1 MNRIYC
7 AAASAALMVWSV
19 APAHGAP
26 KPASP
31 AAEAKA
37 MFQQTDGWAADVAES
52 AFRLSEMSK
61 SERDPESQL
70 AELAIVREDIN
81 RIGSKLQSL
90 DAMRDS
96 LSTWEA
102 RALDQTLTLMHE
114 VADNAEQ
121 AIQTFNSDR
130 GHLWSTAFVRDTAQ
144 ISQDA
149 DTVSSNL
156 RGYLKLAKTRDR
168 EESLARS
175 LGEAPGF

>member
-31 AAEAKA
+31 AAEAKV
-37 MFQQTDGWAADVAES
+37 MFQQIDEWSAAVAES
-52 AFRLSEMSK
+52 AFRLSEMAK
-61 SERDPESQL
+61 SERDPQSHLE
-70 AELAIVREDIN
+70 ELAVIRGDIN

-90 DAMRDS
+90 DDIRDS
-96 LSTWEA
+96 LSAWEA
-102 RALDQTLTLMHE
+102 KALDQTITLMHE
-114 VADNAEQ
+114 AADSAEQ

-130 GHLWSTAFVRDTAQ
+130 GHLWSTAYVRDTAQ
-144 ISQDA
+144 ISKDA
-149 DTVSSNL
+149 DRASSIL
-156 RGYLKLAKTRDR
+156 RDYLKLAKTRDK